1 MNDSDDGDY
10 SYDSHDSDHTSS
22 SDDDDISSDNIL
34 PSRLRSRAALI
45 PINKM
50 LNNESAE
57 EFGRLVKQLERNS
70 RKNAAQIIQSV
81 NKKLNAANNCSS
93 DDD

>member
-1 MNDSDDGDY
+1 
-10 SYDSHDSDHTSS
+10 
-22 SDDDDISSDNIL
+22 
-34 PSRLRSRAALI
+34 
-45 PINKM
+45 M

-81 NKKLNAANNCSS
+81 NKKLNATYNFSS
-93 DDD
+93 DDGDWLPPTIPLFFIPHFFKIYYFLRFLFYVSCTQLQA